1 MGDGSYRSM
10 VLGGAPIVRTAAA
23 WAICALVL
31 TGCESLNESLK
42 EIGVWPFNADD
53 TSEGATAAPEGRD
66 EPVTA
71 AVDGEVA
78 LDAALIAQVQKQLAD
93 LGYEPGP
100 IDGAMGPK
108 TRAAIRRYQVVV
120 GLPVDSRI
128 SEAFLARLDGRSD
141 VDGRT
146 DVDGPSQ
153 VEAEV
158 ELGGKAEAAAGT
170 NSAAVLEPAPAYEVG
185 SRYVYADGDVRTVL
199 DVDGEQVY
207 WESSKSGHSVA
218 YGNFLLPRLSW
229 VSSEASGRRTV
240 DTAPGDFWPKV
251 TGAEMTFSATTL
263 VEHRNRPDSRSEL
276 NETWRCRLEGEL
288 QLSVR
293 AGVFQTRQFVCDGV
307 SEPGG
312 ARLQRIWH
320 YAPEIRHYVLFE
332 EIDGSRRLR
341 RRNELLA
348 IVPSTGEWPPAAR
361 AGLGW
366 ALDHALETAAPGKET
381 SWTSSAV
388 DTQVT
393 IKPGPR
399 VVAGKK
405 EACRNFVQIWSELE
419 GERVYPGLSC
429 REEAGQWL
437 IPGLEPGVEVAET
450 TD

>member
-1 MGDGSYRSM
+1 MGSGSYRSM
-10 VLGGAPIVRTAAA
+10 FHGGAPIVRTAVA

-31 TGCESLNESLK
+31 AGCESVNESL
-42 EIGVWPFNADD
+42 EDIGIWPFNAD
-53 TSEGATAAPEGRD
+53 EAPEAAAAAPEGQD

-71 AVDGEVA
+71 AVGDEVA
-78 LDAALIAQVQKQLAD
+78 LDAAVITRVQKQLTD

-100 IDGAMGPK
+100 TDGVIGPK

-120 GLPVDSRI
+120 GLPVDGRI

-141 VDGRT
+141 VN
-146 DVDGPSQ
+146 GPSQ

-158 ELGGKAEAAAGT
+158 DAGEKAEAAAGT

-207 WESSKSGHSVA
+207 WKSSKSGHSVA
-218 YGNFLLPRLSW
+218 YGNFLIPRLSW
-229 VSSEASGRRTV
+229 VSSETSGKRTV
-240 DTAPGDFWPKV
+240 DAAPGDFWPNEA
-251 TGAEMTFSATTL
+251 GAEMTLSATTII
-263 VEHRNRPDSRSEL
+263 EYRTRPDSRSEL
-276 NETWRCRLEGEL
+276 NETWRCRLEGES

-293 AGVFQTRQFVCDGV
+293 AGVFQTRELVCDGV
-307 SEPGG
+307 SEPDG

-332 EIDGSRRLR
+332 EIDGSRQLR
-341 RRNELLA
+341 RRSELLA

-366 ALDHALETAAPGKET
+366 ALDHALETAPPGKET

-393 IKPGPR
+393 IKPGPQ
-399 VVAGKK
+399 VAADK
-405 EACRNFVQIWSELE
+405 EETCRNFVQIWSEPD

-429 REEAGQWL
+429 REEAGKWL
-437 IPGLEPGVEVAET
+437 IPGLEPGVEVAKT
-450 TD
+450 AD

>member
-10 VLGGAPIVRTAAA
+10 VLGGATIVRTAAA

-31 TGCESLNESLK
+31 AGCESVNESMK
-42 EIGVWPFNADD
+42 EIGIWPFDADE
-53 TSEGATAAPEGRD
+53 TSEAAAVPEGRD

-71 AVDGEVA
+71 AVGDEVA
-78 LDAALIAQVQKQLAD
+78 LDAALITKVQKQLAD
-93 LGYEPGP
+93 LGYEPGS

-120 GLPVDSRI
+120 GLPVDGRI
-128 SEAFLARLDGRSD
+128 SEAFLARLDGPS
-141 VDGRT
+141 

-153 VEAEV
+153 VESEV
-158 ELGGKAEAAAGT
+158 ESGDKAEAAAGA
-170 NSAAVLEPAPAYEVG
+170 NSAGVLEPAPAYEVG

-207 WESSKSGHSVA
+207 WKSSKSGHSVA
-218 YGNFLLPRLSW
+218 YGNFLIPRLSW
-229 VSSEASGRRTV
+229 VSSETNGKRTV
-240 DTAPGDFWPKV
+240 DAAPGDFWPKE

-276 NETWRCRLEGEL
+276 NETWRCRLEGES

-293 AGVFQTRQFVCDGV
+293 AGMFQTRQFVCDGV

-348 IVPSTGEWPPAAR
+348 IVPSTSQWPPAAR

-366 ALDHALETAAPGKET
+366 ALDHALETAPPGKET

-393 IKPGPR
+393 IKPGPEAAA
-399 VVAGKK
+399 VKK
-405 EACRNFVQIWSELE
+405 ETCRNFVQIWSEPE
-419 GERVYPGLSC
+419 GARVYPGLSC
-429 REEAGQWL
+429 REEAGQWR

-450 TD
+450 ND

>member
-23 WAICALVL
+23 WAICVLVL
-31 TGCESLNESLK
+31 AGCESVSESMR
-42 EIGVWPFNADD
+42 EIGIWPFDADE
-53 TSEGATAAPEGRD
+53 TSEAAAAPEGGD

-71 AVDGEVA
+71 AVGDEVA
-78 LDAALIAQVQKQLAD
+78 LDAALITKVQKQLTD
-93 LGYEPGP
+93 LGYEPGS

-120 GLPVDSRI
+120 GLPVNGRI
-128 SEAFLARLDGRSD
+128 SEAFLARLDGPSD
-141 VDGRT
+141 VDGPS
-146 DVDGPSQ
+146 DADGPSQ

-158 ELGGKAEAAAGT
+158 ELGDKAEAAAAT
-170 NSAAVLEPAPAYEVG
+170 NSAAVLDPAPAYEVG

-207 WESSKSGHSVA
+207 WNSRKSGHFVA
-218 YGNFLLPRLSW
+218 YGNFLIPRLSW
-229 VSSEASGRRTV
+229 VSSETSGKRTV
-240 DTAPGDFWPKV
+240 DAAPGDFWPKE
-251 TGAEMTFSATTL
+251 TGAEMTLSATTL

-276 NETWRCRLEGEL
+276 KETWRCRLEGES

-312 ARLQRIWH
+312 ARLRRIWH
-320 YAPEIRHYVLFE
+320 YAPDIRHYVLFE

-366 ALDHALETAAPGKET
+366 ALEHALETAAPGEET

-393 IKPGPR
+393 IKPGPQA
-399 VVAGKK
+399 VAGKK
-405 EACRNFVQIWSELE
+405 ETCRNFVQTWSEPE
-419 GERVYPGLSC
+419 GARVYPGLSC

-437 IPGLEPGVEVAET
+437 IPNLEPGVEVAESG
-450 TD
+450 D